1 MRALRKLNLVQ
12 PIKQK
17 VLEQKTPILGICL
30 GMQMLADTSFENGRH
45 TGLGLIAGEVVKLRS
60 NDNRFRIPN
69 IGWCDVFPQK
79 ASSLFNQS
87 ESVKSFYHIHSY
99 HLECKNPEDVA
110 ASIRYAGTQITV
122 SVEKDNVFGVSISPR
137 KK

>member
-1 MRALRKLNLVQ
+1 M
-12 PIKQK
+12 
-17 VLEQKTPILGICL
+17 
-30 GMQMLADTSFENGRH
+30 
-45 TGLGLIAGEVVKLRS
+45 
-60 NDNRFRIPN
+60 
-69 IGWCDVFPQK
+69 FPQK

-122 SVEKDNVFGVSISPR
+122 SVEKDNVFGVQFHPEKSQDDGLDLLFDFTNIL
-137 KK
+137 KF